1 MKMPREGILN
11 QFFFSSRFLSADPIA
26 ADRGEAHRAI
36 GNMFSRAHLEGG
48 RARHSDDENN
58 QKSLRAEGRR
68 KASENLCRMKSIYES
83 NLHSLAF
90 YASLNLNF

>member
-1 MKMPREGILN
+1 MVAGRLKPIDENAFARGKKIILN

-36 GNMFSRAHLEGG
+36 GSMFSRAHLEGG

-58 QKSLRAEGRR
+58 QKRLRATRRKEGGRR
-68 KASENLCRMKSIYES
+68 ARICV
-83 NLHSLAF
+83 A
-90 YASLNLNF
+90 